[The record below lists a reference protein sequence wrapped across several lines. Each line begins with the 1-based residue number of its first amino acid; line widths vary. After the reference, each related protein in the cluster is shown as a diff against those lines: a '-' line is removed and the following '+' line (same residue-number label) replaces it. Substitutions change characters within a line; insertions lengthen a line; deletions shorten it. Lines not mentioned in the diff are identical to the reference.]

1 MKKPLFFG
9 IVAILLVVF
18 AVSGFFVLRYVIQG
32 KQQADR
38 NDQLASIAAGTTTAA
53 TTSSTT
59 AATEETTAAT
69 TESGEP
75 VMIAGYEE
83 IYNQNDD
90 TVGWIKM

>member
-38 NDQLASIAAGTTTAA
+38 NDQLASIAAPTSPASFPSVAANIFTGTYV
-53 TTSSTT
+53 
-59 AATEETTAAT
+59 
-69 TESGEP
+69 P
-75 VMIAGYEE
+75 
-83 IYNQNDD
+83 
-90 TVGWIKM
+90 